1 VLFESSYIYKVRPI
15 TIEGKQRARSRR
27 METRREATKAAAAKS
42 ARHARH
48 ARRRAHSIVAPM
60 RQRRHPLHYG
70 SHRLLEEGAI
80 VNHQLLENVGLH
92 RRDAL

>member
-1 VLFESSYIYKVRPI
+1 MLFESSYIYTVRPI

-27 METRREATKAAAAKS
+27 METRRKATKAAAAKS
-42 ARHARH
+42 ARH